1 MTETSSRHFEALD
14 RAQRAALAHVTQGI
28 SPYALWSAYLDWA
41 THYAMSPG
49 TQLDVAERAAENAG
63 KLWLYAAEKMSG
75 QNPEPPFPSNGT
87 SGFQD
92 DPAWSALPLDLL
104 RQWYLGLGHLALF
117 AAEAPRGMET
127 IDQKRVSFMTRNLMD
142 AMAPWS
148 NPFINP
154 DIWQKAL
161 ADGGASLF

>member
-63 KLWLYAAEKMSG
+63 KLWLYAAAKMSG
-75 QNPEPPFPSNGT
+75 AIPSRPSPQTAGT
-87 SGFQD
+87 AS
-92 DPAWSALPLDLL
+92 
-104 RQWYLGLGHLALF
+104 RKT
-117 AAEAPRGMET
+117 PRGPHRRWT
-127 IDQKRVSFMTRNLMD
+127 
-142 AMAPWS
+142 
-148 NPFINP
+148 
-154 DIWQKAL
+154 
-161 ADGGASLF
+161 